1 MAKRPTETSQT
12 DADPQDTPAAAEK
25 TREPREPKTSADGR
39 SAFTVTEAAGP
50 RVAGKRV
57 KAGETI
63 RLTED
68 EARSELVFGTIER
81 KG

>member
-1 MAKRPTETSQT
+1 MAKRPTHTSQA
-12 DADPQDTPAAAEK
+12 DAPETPAAAEK
-25 TREPREPKTSADGR
+25 PREPRKPADGR
-39 SAFTVTEAAGP
+39 SAFTVTKVAGP